1 MLCQL
6 RPAPALPLY
15 LLHSKDLSESGC
27 DRPSLPQVF
36 KTVGSAV
43 VVTPGQ
49 KRRRARTV
57 ARVNKPASR
66 KDGLSV
72 GGSLENQMFVGI
84 DVSKARLDVALR
96 PGGESFDVTNNQRG
110 IAAMVKRL
118 KELCVSHIVLEASG
132 GYEITAASELAAA
145 GLPVAVVNPRQ
156 VRDFARA
163 TGRLAKTDAIDAR
176 VLAHFAEL
184 IQPQTRPLPDAQTRE
199 LMALVARRRQ
209 VVEMLTA
216 ESNRH
221 GRSVECVNRAI
232 AAHVRWLR
240 KQLADLDAALEQA
253 LRNSPLWSEQAR
265 LLRSVP
271 AVGSVTVITLLAHLP
286 ELSTLSR
293 RKIAALVGV
302 APFNHDSGNLR
313 GTRTIWGG
321 RAQVRAVLY
330 MCTLGATRRNPL
342 LRAFYVR
349 LIAAGK
355 KPKVALI
362 ACMRKFLV
370 ALNAVLRQQT
380 P

>member
-1 MLCQL
+1 MT
-6 RPAPALPLY
+6 
-15 LLHSKDLSESGC
+15 
-27 DRPSLPQVF
+27 DRPYYRFL
-36 KTVGSAV
+36 KTVGSVWSSRPEQKDAGPEQS
-43 VVTPGQ
+43 PGSI
-49 KRRRARTV
+49 
-57 ARVNKPASR
+57 KPASR

-72 GGSLENQMFVGI
+72 GGSLENQVFVGI

-96 PGGESFDVTNNQRG
+96 PGDESFSVTNNQRA
-110 IAAMVKRL
+110 IAALVKRL
-118 KELCVSHIVLEASG
+118 KKLHVGRIVLEASG
-132 GYEITAASELAAA
+132 GYEIAAASELAAA

-199 LMALVARRRQ
+199 LMALVARRQ

-221 GRSVECVNRAI
+221 GRAVECVNRAI

-240 KQLADLDAALEQA
+240 KQLAELDVALEQA
-253 LRNSPLWSEQAR
+253 IRDSPLWSAKAR

-286 ELSTLSR
+286 ELGTLSR

-302 APFNHDSGNLR
+302 APFNHDSGKLR
-313 GTRTIWGG
+313 GTRTICGG

-330 MCTLGATRRNPL
+330 MCTLVATRRNPL
-342 LRAFYVR
+342 LRAFYAR

-355 KPKVALI
+355 KPKVALT
-362 ACMRKFLV
+362 ACMCKLLIMLS
-370 ALNAVLRQQT
+370 AMLR
-380 P
+380 